1 MSGPRH
7 PEWRWFFPSVALA
20 ALLCAGL
27 GFWCYHATTRSRSF
41 ASMSESARG
50 ELGKLKVL
58 PRATAVEEGQ
68 WVSDGFQTGTLMA
81 PAGPLPCR
89 AAVDRLPPAE
99 RAAAS
104 AAFNAMGSGDAET
117 SINGL
122 APIAD
127 QNRSNLLVA
136 DLLATSLVRAE
147 RFAEADRVISQALD
161 STNLDERIIAAAR
174 APNTALDLDDAQF
187 STVIH
192 LHHALGIARLS
203 ETGAGAPWKALKNVI
218 GSVKELSRKRLLG
231 TVRDSATASKLLI
244 PAPGCAPGADSLSS
258 YDLYNNLIIG
268 YVRHPDYTDSD
279 GDRQREFEHGTRTSQ
294 GAVGQLLVAQRDRAR
309 KNGWKNEAQ
318 LWALSNAEQ
327 VLEWRRPD
335 DARLDFNIVQLL
347 DWWTS
352 ADHCGD
358 ACKPELLAGLR
369 GIEDELVETAVHRR
383 NVATDQQ
390 REFAIGMTRMVAQS
404 HIDRT
409 KLASDLDVLRG
420 WLPPEKAGTVD
431 DLVNAE
437 KVRTMLPQWIVDPQP
452 EAEPP
457 FDKLG
462 RRAETWRA
470 AAFSDFTAAAATWA
484 SGRSAEEKRQVLVA
498 SRRLLGTT
506 AAPPELQRLESELP
520 FGARVAVA
528 LSASRLLWVFVAAAV
543 ALLTWLLI
551 VWILL
556 QVREWRALRKSFY
569 NVELDYQRG
578 SGERRR

>member
-1 MSGPRH
+1 
-7 PEWRWFFPSVALA
+7 
-20 ALLCAGL
+20 
-27 GFWCYHATTRSRSF
+27 
-41 ASMSESARG
+41 MSESARG

-58 PRATAVEEGQ
+58 PRATAAEEGK
-68 WVSDGFQTGTLMA
+68 WVADGFQTGTLMA

-89 AAVDRLPPAE
+89 EAVERLPPAE
-99 RAAAS
+99 RAAATE
-104 AAFNAMGSGDAET
+104 AFNASGSGDAET
-117 SINGL
+117 NINGL

-127 QNRSNLLVA
+127 RYPSNLLVA
-136 DLLATSLVRAE
+136 DMLATSLLQVE

-161 STNLDERIIAAAR
+161 STDLDERIIAAAR
-174 APNTALDLDDAQF
+174 VPKTTLDLDDVQF

-203 ETGAGAPWKALKNVI
+203 EAGSEAPWKALKNVI

-231 TVRDSATASKLLI
+231 TVRNSATASKLQI
-244 PAPGCAPGADSLSS
+244 PAPGCPAGNTSLSS

-268 YVRHPDYTDSD
+268 YVRRPDYADTDRA
-279 GDRQREFEHGTRTSQ
+279 RQREFERGTKTYP
-294 GAVGQLLVAQRDRAR
+294 GAVYQLLVAQRERA
-309 KNGWKNEAQ
+309 KADGWKNEAQ

-327 VLEWRRPD
+327 VLDWRRPD

-358 ACKPELLAGLR
+358 ACKPELLARLR
-369 GIEDELVETAVHRR
+369 SLEDELVEAAVHRR
-383 NVATDQQ
+383 NVTTEQQ

-420 WLPPEKAGTVD
+420 WLPPEKAHTVD

-437 KVRTMLPQWIVDPQP
+437 KVRTMLPQWIVEPQP
-452 EAEPP
+452 DAEPP

-462 RRAETWRA
+462 RRAEPWRA
-470 AAFSDFTAAAATWA
+470 AAVSDFTAAVATWA
-484 SGRSAEEKRQVLVA
+484 SGRTAVEKRQVLVA
-498 SRRLLGTT
+498 SRQLLGTT
-506 AAPPELQRLESELP
+506 TAPPELQQLEKDLPASE
-520 FGARVAVA
+520 RMAVI
-528 LSASRLLWVFVAAAV
+528 LSASRTWWAFVAAAV
-543 ALLTWLLI
+543 ALLTWLVI

-556 QVREWRALRKSFY
+556 QVREWRALRRSFY

-578 SGERRR
+578 TGEPRR